1 MQQEK
6 VKIALEKFSKN
17 VIKQA
22 RQNLTKKSHN
32 DTKAGYDSL
41 KYDLNVSKN
50 SFGLE
55 FFMLDYMEFQD
66 KGVKGKTS
74 TYSSASKS
82 PFKFGKSAGKPRQS
96 GGLYDSI
103 EKWVSRKGIK
113 GRDNGYTKKDG
124 TKVKGTGRFITNK
137 SLASI
142 IANSIYNKGLKG
154 SMFFTRPFEQNYK
167 KLPDELIEAFGL
179 DLDNLLKLETNGN
192 NIR

>member
-66 KGVKGKTS
+66 KGVKGFKS
-74 TYSSASKS
+74 THSSASKS

-103 EKWVSRKGIK
+103 EKWTKRKGIQ
-113 GRDNGYTKKDG
+113 GRDKK
-124 TKVKGTGRFITNK
+124 GRFITNK
-137 SLASI
+137 SLAYL